1 MADST
6 TSSPNMRAARALA
19 DLLAGIAMDKKWP
32 EVELSAQTLAD
43 GLRNR
48 GGTGRQSIVVHHLT
62 SVCLTKA
69 P

>member
-19 DLLAGIAMDKKWP
+19 DLLAGIAMNKNWAQ
-32 EVELSAQTLAD
+32 VELSAQTLAD

-48 GGTGRQSIVVHHLT
+48 GGTGRQFIVVHHFT